1 MPWTGVSSET
11 SSSSRPVSPGTAEQ
25 ETDCGELLKGGGGGG
40 AIKEVGASQPAYRD
54 LGVKEV

>member
-25 ETDCGELLKGGGGGG
+25 ETDGGDVLKGGGGGG

-54 LGVKEV
+54 LCVKEV

>member
-1 MPWTGVSSET
+1 MSSET